1 MLNLLFDICQSF
13 VIFLLGALIIYL
25 LSIMFAGGVES
36 FEKKHLENS
45 QELQSQWREESRA
58 KEEEYY
64 RNRGY

>member
-1 MLNLLFDICQSF
+1 
-13 VIFLLGALIIYL
+13 
-25 LSIMFAGGVES
+25 MFGYGFES

-45 QELQSQWREESRA
+45 RELQSQWREESRA